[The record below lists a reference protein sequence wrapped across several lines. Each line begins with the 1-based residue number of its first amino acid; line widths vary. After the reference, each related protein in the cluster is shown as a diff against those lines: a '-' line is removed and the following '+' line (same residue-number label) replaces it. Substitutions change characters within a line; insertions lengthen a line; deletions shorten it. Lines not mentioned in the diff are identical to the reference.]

1 MKIASCCAVL
11 LLAVGATGSLPV
23 WPAPL
28 YVAGGNSSGKIAL
41 SSAFDFA
48 FTGAGTPA
56 TIIKGFDRYRALT
69 RPNRAAQ
76 TPTADDQLATL
87 SVSTDDASEGVP
99 QHGFDEVNYN
109 NSHLNSIFDYLC
121 PGITEVLYFIC
132 IERAAD

>member
-76 TPTADDQLATL
+76 TPTADGQLATL

-109 NSHLNSIFDYLC
+109 NSHLNSILIIY
-121 PGITEVLYFIC
+121 VLGYQRYYILC
-132 IERAAD
+132 IERAVD